1 MLKLLINLD
10 RSTDRLNCMRI
21 QLNDLGIEYSRI
33 EAVDGSKLSDNQ
45 ITQITYPLSHFES
58 KFRFTREL
66 TRGEIGCF
74 LSHRKCWLELV
85 HSNHRFALI
94 MEDDIKIS
102 SAAAPYLY
110 SASWLP
116 NDVDICQLSCLKNYL
131 KGKIRP
137 RIIEID
143 SNLKL
148 VAPLSPPPLGTQ
160 CYIISKRA
168 AKLAINLSEKLP
180 APVDDFL
187 FTLWFDLANK
197 FTIWRTSPTLVI
209 PQQSLASD
217 IGDRTIRVK
226 KAPFFVRHG
235 LTRILNDLKIK
246 RIQTK
251 GIPFIFKFEDK

>member
-10 RSTDRLNCMRI
+10 RSTDRLNRMKD
-21 QLNDLGIEYSRI
+21 QLNKLGIEYSRI
-33 EAVDGSKLSDNQ
+33 DALDGSKLSDNQ
-45 ITQITYPLSHFES
+45 ISQITYPLSHYES

-102 SAAAPYLY
+102 SAAAPYLC

-116 NDVDICQLSCLKNYL
+116 TDVDICQLSCLRNYL

-143 SNLKL
+143 SNIKL

-168 AKLAINLSEKLP
+168 AKLAISLSEKLP

-209 PQQSLASD
+209 PQQEVESE
-217 IGDRTIRVK
+217 IGDRKQKVR

-235 LTRILNDLKIK
+235 IKRILTDLKIK
-246 RIQTK
+246 RIQKK
-251 GIPFIFKFEDK
+251 GIPFTFEFKK

>member
-10 RSTDRLNCMRI
+10 RSTDRLNRMKD
-21 QLNDLGIEYSRI
+21 QLNKLGIEYSRI
-33 EAVDGSKLSDNQ
+33 DALDGSKLSDNQ
-45 ITQITYPLSHFES
+45 ISQITYPLSHYES

-116 NDVDICQLSCLKNYL
+116 TDVDICQLSCLRNYL

-148 VAPLSPPPLGTQ
+148 VAPLSPPP
-160 CYIISKRA
+160 CPRF
-168 AKLAINLSEKLP
+168 P
-180 APVDDFL
+180 
-187 FTLWFDLANK
+187 
-197 FTIWRTSPTLVI
+197 
-209 PQQSLASD
+209 
-217 IGDRTIRVK
+217 
-226 KAPFFVRHG
+226 
-235 LTRILNDLKIK
+235 
-246 RIQTK
+246 
-251 GIPFIFKFEDK
+251 